1 MNYSYAFFV
10 SFLWSLCC
18 FVCVFIGI
26 MTINYLLLLHID
38 NKLLSL
44 LLYFMINKR
53 EYEQIDKT
61 CRL

>member
-1 MNYSYAFFV
+1 MLSLCL
-10 SFLWSLCC
+10 FLWPLCC
-18 FVCVFIGI
+18 FVCVFIEI

-44 LLYFMINKR
+44 LPYFMINKR
-53 EYEQIDKT
+53 EYEQIDKA